1 MVPDPIVSAWSH
13 IFAPDCSIRSIMFPD
28 CSKLLQM
35 VPNCSR
41 LLQIHREDVA
51 GCARYADQ
59 PEINTGGIREED
71 NRRVQTE
78 EIECDEGKI
87 RSTKEV

>member
-1 MVPDPIVSAWSH
+1 MSPLGPIYLLQ
-13 IFAPDCSIRSIMFPD
+13 IAPNCSIMFPD
-28 CSKLLQM
+28 CSELLHN
-35 VPNCSR
+35 VSR
-41 LLQIHREDVA
+41 PLQIHREDVA
-51 GCARYADQ
+51 GGARYADQ

-71 NRRVQTE
+71 NRRVQSE

>member
-1 MVPDPIVSAWSH
+1 MLRHDGTDAIEGT
-13 IFAPDCSIRSIMFPD
+13 RLFPE
-28 CSKLLQM
+28 CSKLLQN
-35 VPNCSR
+35 VSR

-71 NRRVQTE
+71 NRRVQSE

>member
-13 IFAPDCSIRSIMFPD
+13 IFAPNCSIMF
-28 CSKLLQM
+28 
-35 VPNCSR
+35 
-41 LLQIHREDVA
+41 QIHREDVA

-71 NRRVQTE
+71 NRRVQSE

>member
-1 MVPDPIVSAWSH
+1 MVPK
-13 IFAPDCSIRSIMFPD
+13 
-28 CSKLLQM
+28 CSK
-35 VPNCSR
+35 

-71 NRRVQTE
+71 NRRVQSK
-78 EIECDEGKI
+78 EIECD
-87 RSTKEV
+87 

>member
-13 IFAPDCSIRSIMFPD
+13 IFAPDRSIMFPE
-28 CSKLLQM
+28 CSE
-35 VPNCSR
+35 

-71 NRRVQTE
+71 IGAFRV
-78 EIECDEGKI
+78 KK
-87 RSTKEV
+87 SSVMKAN

>member
-1 MVPDPIVSAWSH
+1 MVVPDPIVSAWSH
-13 IFAPDCSIRSIMFPD
+13 ILAPDCSIMFPD
-28 CSKLLQM
+28 CSE
-35 VPNCSR
+35 

-71 NRRVQTE
+71 NRRVQSE
-78 EIECDEGKI
+78 EIECDECKI